1 MNVATLQSAIKPGE
15 IPLEKLEGSS
25 RLTEAQK
32 VGEVARQFE
41 AVLLRQILAAARK
54 SVIKSEF
61 NSESSTSGIYNDM
74 INNQMAD
81 DISRNGMFG
90 LARSL
95 QSQLTRQVLKP
106 ETAAAEK
113 SLTPVAQAESRKV
126 HHD

>member
-1 MNVATLQSAIKPGE
+1 MNVASLPSAIKPGE

-41 AVLLRQILAAARK
+41 AVLLRQILSAARK
-54 SVIKSEF
+54 NVIKSEF
-61 NSESSTSGIYNDM
+61 SSESSTSGIYNDM

-81 DISRNGMFG
+81 DISKSGVFG

-95 QSQLTRQVLKP
+95 QTQLTRQVLKP
-106 ETAAAEK
+106 ETPVAEK
-113 SLTPVAQAESRKV
+113 SLTPVTRAQSTKV

>member
-1 MNVATLQSAIKPGE
+1 MNVTSLQPAIKPGE

-54 SVIKSEF
+54 NLIKSGV
-61 NSESSTSGIYNDM
+61 NPESNASSIYTD
-74 INNQMAD
+74 IVNNQMAD
-81 DISRNGMFG
+81 DISRTATFG

-95 QSQLTRQVLKP
+95 QTQLTRQVLKP
-106 ETAAAEK
+106 ETPAAEK
-113 SLTPVAQAESRKV
+113 LLTPVVQAQSRKV
-126 HHD
+126 NHD